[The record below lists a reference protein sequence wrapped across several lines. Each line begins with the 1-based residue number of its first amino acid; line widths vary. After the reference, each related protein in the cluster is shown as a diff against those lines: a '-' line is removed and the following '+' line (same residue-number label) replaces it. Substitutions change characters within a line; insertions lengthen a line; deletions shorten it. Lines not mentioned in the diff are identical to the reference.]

1 MFFDIFL
8 LTNDKIG
15 DILRLNR
22 KVHNGG
28 MFMYT
33 SLTSVKVTRV
43 ITVIYCIMLLLAMI
57 FAPSI
62 LMWYFGSGMIKQI
75 KVALIAFYSCCPA
88 AWIALVCV
96 WRVLT
101 SILKGNIFTDK
112 MVFSMRL
119 LSWCCG
125 FVAVDCFV
133 AGFWDPAFFIFA
145 VGAAFMMLILRVLK
159 SVMAKATEIKNEN
172 ELTI

>member
-1 MFFDIFL
+1 
-8 LTNDKIG
+8 
-15 DILRLNR
+15 
-22 KVHNGG
+22 
-28 MFMYT
+28 MYT

-43 ITVIYCIMLLLAMI
+43 ITAVYCVILLLAMI
-57 FAPSI
+57 FASPV
-62 LMWYFGSGMIKQI
+62 LHLYYGSGYEVHI
-75 KVALIAFYSCCPA
+75 KVALIAFYTCCPA
-88 AWIALVCV
+88 AWVALVCV

-112 MVFSMRL
+112 MVFAMRL

-133 AGFWDPAFFIFA
+133 AGFFDPAFFIFS

>member
-1 MFFDIFL
+1 
-8 LTNDKIG
+8 
-15 DILRLNR
+15 
-22 KVHNGG
+22 
-28 MFMYT
+28 MYS

-43 ITVIYCIMLLLAMI
+43 ITVLYCVLLALAMI
-57 FAPSI
+57 FASPI
-62 LMWYFGSGMIKQI
+62 LHWYFKSGFEKTI
-75 KVALIAFYSCCPA
+75 KVALIAFYTCCPA
-88 AWIALVCV
+88 AWVALISV

-101 SILKGNIFTDK
+101 SILKGEIFTDK
-112 MVFSMRL
+112 MVFAMRL

-125 FVAVDCFV
+125 FVAVDCVV
-133 AGFWDPAFFIFA
+133 AAFWDPSFLIFA